1 MNIQN
6 VKPSLTN
13 ISVDMKRLDTQ
24 QITSADAAF
33 LQAQIAPKDNQ
44 VKTCRPKIYNKK
56 MLIISQRDIN

>member
-24 QITSADAAF
+24 QIQNGDA
-33 LQAQIAPKDNQ
+33 
-44 VKTCRPKIYNKK
+44 
-56 MLIISQRDIN
+56 

>member
-24 QITSADAAF
+24 QINGAEAA
-33 LQAQIAPKDNQ
+33 LIQAEITPKDNL
-44 VKTCRPKIYNKK
+44 N
-56 MLIISQRDIN
+56 

>member
-24 QITSADAAF
+24 QINGTDAA
-33 LQAQIAPKDNQ
+33 LIQAQITPKDNL
-44 VKTCRPKIYNKK
+44 N
-56 MLIISQRDIN
+56 